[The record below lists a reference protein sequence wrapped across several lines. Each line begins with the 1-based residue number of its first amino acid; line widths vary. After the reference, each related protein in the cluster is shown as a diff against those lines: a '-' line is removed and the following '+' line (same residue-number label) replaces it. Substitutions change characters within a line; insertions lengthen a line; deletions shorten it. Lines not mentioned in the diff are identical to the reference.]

1 MFKSLT
7 YTDVDKQNP
16 SCLQYHL
23 LHCSLLDSWYCSIVN
38 CFQFAERH
46 CMAHVWCKKTH
57 PTSHLLDLLHV
68 HVYGHYIC
76 STGQFCLFCPHL
88 LIVQVWPYSYG
99 YNLLLCFLF
108 IFKIPINFIFVIF
121 PIQVYFS
128 KNSLHYKQLHN
139 YICVNLHFL
148 LYSQGGLCNEKHMTM

>member
-1 MFKSLT
+1 
-7 YTDVDKQNP
+7 
-16 SCLQYHL
+16 
-23 LHCSLLDSWYCSIVN
+23 
-38 CFQFAERH
+38 
-46 CMAHVWCKKTH
+46 MAHVWCKKTH